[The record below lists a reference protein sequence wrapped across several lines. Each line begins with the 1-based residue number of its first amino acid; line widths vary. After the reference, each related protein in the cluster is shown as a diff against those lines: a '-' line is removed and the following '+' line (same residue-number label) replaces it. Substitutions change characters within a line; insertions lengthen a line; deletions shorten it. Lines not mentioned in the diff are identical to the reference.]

1 MRRPLSGDGLMST
14 GFGDLKVFSGSAHPS
29 LTKEIADFLGIP
41 IGQAR
46 LRRFPDSEVSF
57 QIDENIRGADVFIIQ
72 PTSNPVDQHLMEMLV
87 MIDAFRRSSAARIT
101 AVVPYYG
108 YARQDRKDKP
118 RVPISAKLVANL
130 LSAAGTNRVLTMDLH
145 KAQIQGFF
153 DIPVD
158 HLFAAPVIIDYL
170 ARLNSPKLT
179 IVSPD
184 AGGAERA
191 RAYAKRLDAE
201 LAIVDKRRSEDGTA
215 EVMNVIGDVEGR
227 TCILQDDIID
237 TAGTIQK
244 AATGLKAAGA
254 TRVLACAV
262 HGVLSGPALDRV
274 ENSPIDQLI
283 VTNTIPLRGDAQN
296 CRKIVVLSV
305 ARLLGQ
311 AIRSIHEET
320 SVSSLFV

>member
-1 MRRPLSGDGLMST
+1 MRRPLSGEGLMST

-41 IGQAR
+41 VGQAR

-201 LAIVDKRRSEDGTA
+201 LAIVDKRRTEDGTA

-244 AATGLKAAGA
+244 AATALKNGRRAESARVRGARRAVGAGA
-254 TRVLACAV
+254 SSASRTR
-262 HGVLSGPALDRV
+262 
-274 ENSPIDQLI
+274 
-283 VTNTIPLRGDAQN
+283 
-296 CRKIVVLSV
+296 
-305 ARLLGQ
+305 
-311 AIRSIHEET
+311 RST
-320 SVSSLFV
+320 S